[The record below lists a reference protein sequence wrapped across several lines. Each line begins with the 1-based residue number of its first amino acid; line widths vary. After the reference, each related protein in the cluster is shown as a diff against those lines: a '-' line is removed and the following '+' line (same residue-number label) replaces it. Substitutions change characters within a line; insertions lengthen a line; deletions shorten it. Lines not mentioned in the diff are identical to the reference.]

1 MTAGDVATSATQGA
15 PDPGRDDPEYSDRR
29 PAPDEDRGRGGSVQR
44 TLGILEVVAS
54 RGGATAREIADDTGL
69 PLPSVYR
76 LIRELL
82 DGEYLVHLR
91 DEQRFELGYKLHAL
105 GVSLHQQIGISRQTA
120 AEIAALHNT
129 LGAAAYL
136 AIHRGTQI
144 VVVHTV
150 DSPAHPR
157 LPPIGFGFHE
167 AAHATALGKIQLATM
182 TDEQRTL
189 HLDPEPYPRFTPQ
202 TMTGR
207 AELDAQLEIVADN
220 GIAWEFG
227 ELVAGYTCAAAAVR
241 GASGVLLGSVAVSG
255 PTARFA
261 RESERQSVARALR
274 ATAARVGRQQRG
286 LS

>member
-1 MTAGDVATSATQGA
+1 MSGSENAS
-15 PDPGRDDPEYSDRR
+15 ESDRGASTDCR
-29 PAPDEDRGRGGSVQR
+29 PGAGVDEERGSRGGSVQR

-76 LIRELL
+76 LVRELL

-91 DEQRFELGYKLHAL
+91 DEQRFELGYKLHQL

-129 LGAAAYL
+129 LGTAAYL

-182 TDEQRTL
+182 TGEQRTL
-189 HLDPEPYPRFTPQ
+189 HLDPEPYPRFTSS
-202 TMTGR
+202 TLTAR
-207 AELDAQLEIVADN
+207 AELDDELATVAEQ
-220 GIAWEFG
+220 GIAFDFG

-261 RESERQSVARALR
+261 REPERQAVTRAVR
-274 ATAARVGRQQRG
+274 ATAARVGRQPRG
-286 LS
+286 LG